1 MAFSPRTSLRRLGP
15 SRDHRSSHL
24 VTDDMLM
31 NGRRRDSKFE
41 HDLGDDLFTDEATAH
56 E

>member
-1 MAFSPRTSLRRLGP
+1 
-15 SRDHRSSHL
+15 
-24 VTDDMLM
+24 MLM
-31 NGRRRDSKFE
+31 NGRRRDWKFE